1 MPNTGP
7 PPICFQQA
15 ASPVVS
21 VATPR
26 EIDKGAINHPPRP
39 ERSIVRLVIRR
50 IAYILSPSLPTG
62 NGSKV
67 TNFKPTIRVR
77 GSKSATIEK
86 GPTPPECLAEAFRAA
101 PGSRLKCDHPR
112 SRRLRPEGARGVDA
126 AIPAANRHLIYRE
139 PGHPVVLGGGGAY
152 YLIFVVLGG
161 GGAYYLF
168 W

>member
-1 MPNTGP
+1 MPSPRDGP
-7 PPICFQQA
+7 ENA
-15 ASPVVS
+15 ADMPRTISDSLSPVVS

-26 EIDKGAINHPPRP
+26 EIDKGAIKHPPRP
-39 ERSIVRLVIRR
+39 ARSIVRLVIRR

-101 PGSRLKCDHPR
+101 AGSRLKCDHPR
-112 SRRLRPEGARGVDA
+112 SRRLRREGARGLDA
-126 AIPAANRHLIYRE
+126 AIPAANRHLKYRE
-139 PGHPVVLGGGGAY
+139 PVHPVVLGGGGAY
-152 YLIFVVLGG
+152 YL
-161 GGAYYLF
+161 F